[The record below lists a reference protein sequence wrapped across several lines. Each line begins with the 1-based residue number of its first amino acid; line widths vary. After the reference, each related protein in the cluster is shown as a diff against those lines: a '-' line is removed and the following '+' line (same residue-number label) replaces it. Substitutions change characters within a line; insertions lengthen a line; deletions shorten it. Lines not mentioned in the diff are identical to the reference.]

1 MLSDPSF
8 LAAHALVIDGN
19 ATMRKAV
26 VAQLQQLGVKKIQ
39 QCKGLS
45 DARALLEQQAFDFVL
60 CADLIEGSELT
71 GQSLLEELRRDTILP
86 HSTVF
91 VMMAGEAT
99 YAKVVEAAEAALDC
113 FLLRPFRINA
123 LSERLLVARRRKLEL
138 GPILAALDAGQAEQ
152 ALAACL
158 RRFEAD
164 QPFALH
170 CARMAAEIQL
180 RTGRIADALALYQ
193 RIDTAHQP
201 PWALL
206 GVARAQFAAGDTAAA
221 NQTVT
226 AVVAKHPSMVDAY
239 DVLGRVQ
246 LEQGELALAMRTLLS
261 VAEMTP
267 GCVLRMQHCG
277 TLAFYLGDQ
286 AVAAKQLER
295 AVQLGLASRLFD
307 GLTLLLL
314 AFVRHDAGD
323 TRRLAASHGQLQQYR
338 KNFEGSRRLQRFE
351 QVANILRVLLARQLD
366 EARAMMLTMGE
377 ELAQEDFDLEASNLL
392 LALWSRQQVRDVSAG
407 QQERLVR
414 GIGMRFCVSNAT
426 TEILVTSAQK
436 NPTISA
442 ILRACHETITELA
455 GKALALANQG
465 QPQQALRQLLDQ
477 GALHRNAM
485 LIDLALQLARS
496 HAAALRSADPAQ
508 ADTLLAE
515 ASALQG
521 RFCRPIT
528 HLAGVRRSGRAPGGL
543 LLRGQQLQ
551 AAGAV
556 PTAPVSVPV
565 AAKVA
570 AADLPHSQLAL
581 ATTIK

>member
-1 MLSDPSF
+1 MLTDPTF
-8 LAAHALVIDGN
+8 RTAQALVIDGN

-26 VAQLQQLGVKKIQ
+26 IAQLRELGVEKVQ
-39 QCKGLS
+39 QCKGLA
-45 DARALLEQQAFDFVL
+45 DAKALLEQVIFDFVL

-71 GQSLLEELRRDTILP
+71 GQSLLEELRREMILP

-99 YAKVVEAAEAALDC
+99 YATVVEAAEAALDC

-123 LSERLLVARRRKLEL
+123 LSERLLLARRRKQEL
-138 GPILAALDAGQAEQ
+138 GPILAALDAGQAEE
-152 ALAACL
+152 ALAVCL
-158 RRFEAD
+158 RRFAAG

-180 RTGRIADALALYQ
+180 RTGRISEALALYQ
-193 RIDTAHQP
+193 RIDAAHQP

-206 GVARAQFAAGDTAAA
+206 GVARAQFASGDTAAA
-221 NQTVT
+221 NLTVT
-226 AVVAKHPSMVDAY
+226 ALLAKHPTLVDAY
-239 DVLGRVQ
+239 DVLGQVQ
-246 LEQGELALAMRTLLS
+246 LEQGELALALSTLLS

-277 TLAFYLGDQ
+277 TLAFYLGDH
-286 AVAAKQLER
+286 AVAVKQLER

-323 TRRLAASHGQLQQYR
+323 TRRLAASHSQLQQYR
-338 KNFEGSRRLQRFE
+338 KTFEGSRRLQRFE

-366 EARAMMLTMGE
+366 EARALMLAMGE
-377 ELAQEDFDLEASNLL
+377 ELEQEDFDLEASNLL

-414 GIGMRFCVSNAT
+414 GIGMRFCVSKAS
-426 TEILVTSAQK
+426 TEILVASAQK

-442 ILRACHETITELA
+442 ILRACHETITEFA
-455 GKALALANQG
+455 DGALALANQG

-477 GALHRNAM
+477 GTSHRNAR
-485 LIDLALQLARS
+485 LIDLALQLLRR
-496 HAAALRSADPAQ
+496 HAARLDEADS
-508 ADTLLAE
+508 LLEE
-515 ASALQG
+515 ATALQG
-521 RFCRPIT
+521 RFCRPVT

-551 AAGAV
+551 TAGAV
-556 PTAPVSVPV
+556 PTPPLSRLVTASLTAAGRQQTLSV
-565 AAKVA
+565 
-570 AADLPHSQLAL
+570 Q
-581 ATTIK
+581 TTTTS